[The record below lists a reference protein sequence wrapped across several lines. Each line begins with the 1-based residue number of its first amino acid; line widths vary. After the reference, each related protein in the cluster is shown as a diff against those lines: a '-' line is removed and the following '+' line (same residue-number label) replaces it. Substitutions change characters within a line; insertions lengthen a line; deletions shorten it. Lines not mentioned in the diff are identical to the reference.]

1 MPEIEG
7 DRTNSDPQPP
17 CILVCQY
24 QSCLRNG
31 AAEVLAAFEA
41 AELPGIAVK
50 ASDCQGQCS
59 VGPTVRI
66 TPEEIWY
73 CRVKPS
79 DVPPIVEQ
87 HIKGGKP
94 VKSLLNPRIHI
105 HFYY

>member
-7 DRTNSDPQPP
+7 DRANSEPQPP

-31 AAEVLAAFEA
+31 SAEVLEAFEA
-41 AELPGIAVK
+41 AEVPGISVQ
-50 ASDCQGQCS
+50 ASGCQGQCS
-59 VGPTVRI
+59 ISPTVRI

-79 DVPPIVEQ
+79 DVPLIVEQ
-87 HIKGGKP
+87 HLKGGKP
-94 VKSLLNPRIHI
+94 VEALLNPRIHVR
-105 HFYY
+105 FYY